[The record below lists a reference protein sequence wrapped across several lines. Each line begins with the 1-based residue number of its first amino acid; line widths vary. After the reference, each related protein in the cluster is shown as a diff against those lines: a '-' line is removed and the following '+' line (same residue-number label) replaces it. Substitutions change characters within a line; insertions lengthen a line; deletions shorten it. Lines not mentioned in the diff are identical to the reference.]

1 MDGWMEVEYKGVGV
15 GVGVGVDVDVCRQEG
30 WMWMPTGQTEWL

>member
-1 MDGWMEVEYKGVGV
+1 MDGWMEVEYK